1 MPAQSKWRSLARPWF
16 LSFQTWLP
24 IGSPPSLRQRARPR
38 WETDESSSP
47 STLPDAFGWHHL
59 LYVNTALPHYGC
71 VFNLNMFFFFF
82 LLLLVISRYLPGESP
97 PSWLEVNYS
106 HIGLMHFDSSS
117 CKWTVRLM
125 SNQEWARVCV
135 CMYDISMQSPYFRV
149 GAANGRD
156 ISVVI
161 WHHSIWR
168 RNISRQFDSN

>member
-82 LLLLVISRYLPGESP
+82 FLLLVISRYLPGELP

-125 SNQEWARVCV
+125 SNQEWARACVCV
-135 CMYDISMQSPYFRV
+135 CMTLVCSHHTSELGLQMGETSALSSGITQSD
-149 GAANGRD
+149 G
-156 ISVVI
+156 VI
-161 WHHSIWR
+161 
-168 RNISRQFDSN
+168 